1 MSESPETVS
10 WQIGLSEG
18 GTAQVPG
25 LARINGNDL
34 DLVTQD
40 GMQRQYPIS
49 DLTILVLPHHHGTRG
64 LIAPIPGSTARLAF
78 AELSLVTALRQ
89 HPKFNL
95 SAGRGKAQERRQIMY
110 WLIGATMSLVF
121 IFLVVI
127 PIFSER
133 IAAGIPPDYE
143 RRFGAIVA
151 ERVASNLAPSQAGT
165 TCQNSLGREALDGLI
180 ARLEAAAKAPHP
192 IVIRISEAPAVNAF
206 AVPGGQIILLAG
218 LIGFTETAE
227 ELAGVLAHE
236 IAHVVRRDPARGMIR
251 SMAVGAVSGLLFG
264 DALTFS
270 TLGVLA
276 ASLLQTSYSRD
287 VETKTDMLAFEI
299 LAKAKIDTKG
309 FATFLERLQ
318 KAEGDRSTG
327 AMAYL
332 STHPPT
338 AARAALAHAAP
349 QPAFVKPALPLE
361 AWLAIKRDC
370 GQGSAVG
377 VRLP

>member
-1 MSESPETVS
+1 MSESPESLS
-10 WQIGLSEG
+10 WQISLSAA
-18 GTAQVPG
+18 GTAQIPG

-34 DLVTQD
+34 DLIMQD
-40 GMQRQYPIS
+40 GTQRQYPIS
-49 DLTILVLPHHHGTRG
+49 DLTILVRPHHHGGRG
-64 LIAPIPGSTARLAF
+64 LIAPIPGNTARLAF
-78 AELSLVTALRQ
+78 AELSLVAALRQ
-89 HPKFNL
+89 HPKFDQ
-95 SAGRGKAQERRQIMY
+95 SAGRGKAQDWRQIMY
-110 WLIGATMSLVF
+110 WVIGATMSLSF

-133 IAAGIPPDYE
+133 IAAGISPDYE

-151 ERVASNLAPSQAGT
+151 ERVARNLAPSQVEA
-165 TCQNSLGREALDGLI
+165 TCQNSVGREALDGLI

-192 IVIRISEAPAVNAF
+192 IIIRISEAPAVNAF

-299 LAKAKIDTKG
+299 LAEAKMDTKG
-309 FATFLERLQ
+309 FARFLERLQ

>member
-1 MSESPETVS
+1 MSESPESLS
-10 WQIGLSEG
+10 WQISLSEA
-18 GTAQVPG
+18 GTAQIPG

-34 DLVTQD
+34 DLIMQD
-40 GMQRQYPIS
+40 GTQRQYPIS
-49 DLTILVLPHHHGTRG
+49 DLTILVLPHHHDGRG
-64 LIAPIPGSTARLAF
+64 LIAPIPGNTARLAF
-78 AELSLVTALRQ
+78 AELSLVAALRQ
-89 HPKFNL
+89 HPKFDQ
-95 SAGRGKAQERRQIMY
+95 SAGRGKAQDWRQIMY
-110 WLIGATMSLVF
+110 WVIGATMSLSF

-133 IAAGIPPDYE
+133 IAAGISPDYE

-151 ERVASNLAPSQAGT
+151 ERVARNLAPSQVEA
-165 TCQNSLGREALDGLI
+165 TCQNSVGREALDRLI

-192 IVIRISEAPAVNAF
+192 IIIRISEAPAVNAF

-299 LAKAKIDTKG
+299 LAEAKMDTKG
-309 FATFLERLQ
+309 FARFLERLQ